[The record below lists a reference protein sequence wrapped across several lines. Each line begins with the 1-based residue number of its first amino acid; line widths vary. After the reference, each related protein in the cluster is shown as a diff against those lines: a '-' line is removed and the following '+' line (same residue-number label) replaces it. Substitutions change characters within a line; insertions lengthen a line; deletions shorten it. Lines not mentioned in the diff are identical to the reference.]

1 MGQIKNI
8 EITIPYTYFIIINL
22 LLQKYM
28 FRVALPHEVAAGAL
42 YKNIKKQ
49 YKMR

>member
-8 EITIPYTYFIIINL
+8 EITIPYINL